1 MWMIN
6 RLGVCSWSLQ
16 PSSVDDLVDQLGACG
31 ERRVQLALCPL
42 LKDEDERIALRRHVE
57 SDQIELC
64 SGMMETIGEDYS
76 SLERIKDT
84 GGVRP
89 DMHWDANL
97 DIAIRCAGLASDLG
111 LRLVTFHAGFIPEN
125 DPALHDRM
133 VERLCRVAE
142 VFNDRGITLGLE
154 TGQERAET
162 LLSLLSTI
170 SGRVRVGVN
179 FDPANM
185 LLYGMGDPIDS
196 VRLLQDHVVQVHV
209 KDAIVTKTPGTW
221 GEEVPVGQGQVDW
234 DAFFDI
240 VHGLEHDVD
249 VIIEREAGTTRVDDI
264 RAAHTYALELIER
277 VRS

>member
-1 MWMIN
+1 MIN

-16 PSSVDDLVDQLGACG
+16 ANSVDDLVNQLGACG

-42 LKDEDERIALRRHVE
+42 LADEDEQTALRRYVE

-76 SLERIKDT
+76 SMERIRET

-89 DMHWDANL
+89 DEHWDANL
-97 DIAIRCAGLASDLG
+97 DIATRCAELASDLG

-125 DPALHDRM
+125 DPLLHDRM

-142 VFNDRGITLGLE
+142 EFNDRGITLGLE

-185 LLYGMGDPIDS
+185 LLYGMGDTIDS
-196 VRLLQDHVVQVHV
+196 MRLLQDHIVQIHM

-221 GEEVPVGQGQVDW
+221 GEEVPVGEGQVDW
-234 DAFFDI
+234 EAFFDI
-240 VHGLEHDVD
+240 VHGLESDVD
-249 VIIEREAGTTRVDDI
+249 VIIEREAGTSRVDDI

>member
-1 MWMIN
+1 MIN

-16 PSSVDDLVDQLGACG
+16 ANSVDDLVDQLGACG

-42 LKDEDERIALRRHVE
+42 LADEDEQKALRRYVE

-76 SLERIKDT
+76 SMERIRET

-89 DMHWDANL
+89 DAHWDANL
-97 DIAIRCAGLASDLG
+97 DIATRCAGLASDLG

-125 DPALHDRM
+125 EPGLHDRM

-196 VRLLQDHVVQVHV
+196 VRLLQDHVVQVHM

-234 DAFFDI
+234 DAFFKI
-240 VHGLEHDVD
+240 VEELENDVD